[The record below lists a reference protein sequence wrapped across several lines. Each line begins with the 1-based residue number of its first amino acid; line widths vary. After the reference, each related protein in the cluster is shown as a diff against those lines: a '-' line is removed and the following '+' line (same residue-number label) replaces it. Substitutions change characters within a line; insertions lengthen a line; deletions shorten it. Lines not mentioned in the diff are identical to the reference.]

1 MHSPILH
8 HIIGLA
14 LTIMLSSR
22 HYTLLPLDLFVLNVT
37 TLFLVQKFAM
47 SFPSLDMSFKRLPRL
62 FFVVERNIYVFP
74 ITNFMELTS
83 YAIANEFPNL

>member
-47 SFPSLDMSFKRLPRL
+47 SFPSLDMSFKQLPRL
-62 FFVVERNIYVFP
+62 FFRSREKYIR
-74 ITNFMELTS
+74 
-83 YAIANEFPNL
+83 FPNH